1 MGIGVLSDG
10 APIVTWTQA
19 EITLQAGATGAL
31 NRRVIMDHSPLVEKK
46 TTTISSEETAAR
58 AVRDFLF
65 ARTNYERQPALSG
78 NRAKVFKLARMREL
92 LDRLGN
98 PDRSYP
104 IIHITGTK
112 GKGSTATLAG
122 AILTAS
128 GRRVGIFTS
137 PHLEHVEER
146 LAIDGLPCSPSRFDQ
161 LLEEI
166 VPIVRTMDAEGAER
180 GESGPTYFEMLTAMA
195 FLYFAQEKVDAAVVE
210 VGLGGRLDST
220 NVCHPEVCVITTIS
234 HDHMDLLGNSLEQI
248 AWEKAGII
256 KRRLPVVS
264 GVTQPGPRDVIRRV
278 CQKRGCR
285 LWELD
290 RDFGV
295 SYRPPRHLE
304 RDTALGDVGFWFQQG
319 EGNGQRE
326 WREGQLRLLGS
337 HQAANAAV
345 AIMAVRCFQDRVGW
359 HVSDQAVQVAIR
371 ETTVPA
377 RVEVLGRCPVVIL
390 DVAHN
395 PASTQALV
403 ATLRECFD
411 VRRRYLVFGTTQ
423 GKDYRG
429 MLEVLA
435 PHFDHIFLT
444 QYTCNPRALPVE
456 VLAHAAADLIPK
468 RFDVFSHPAEAW
480 ENGWRRLTSEDL
492 VCVTGSF
499 FLAAEMQPILREH
512 GMMSAQTFPRHSQ
525 QSR

>member
-1 MGIGVLSDG
+1 MEPS
-10 APIVTWTQA
+10 ASTENHTP
-19 EITLQAGATGAL
+19 
-31 NRRVIMDHSPLVEKK
+31 
-46 TTTISSEETAAR
+46 AAR
-58 AVRDFLF
+58 EGTCSLALRDFLF
-65 ARTNYERQPALSG
+65 ARTNYERQAAPMGS
-78 NRAKVFKLARMREL
+78 RVRVFKLARMREL
-92 LDRLGN
+92 LHRLGSPDRL
-98 PDRSYP
+98 YP

-112 GKGSTATLAG
+112 GKGSTAILAG
-122 AILTAS
+122 TMLTAS

-146 LAIDGLPCSPSRFDQ
+146 LSIDGMPCSPSRFDR
-161 LLEEI
+161 LLAEIIPMVRIMDEE
-166 VPIVRTMDAEGAER
+166 AASR

-195 FLYFAQEKVDAAVVE
+195 FLYFAQEKVDAAVIE

-220 NVCHPEVCVITTIS
+220 NVCHPQVCVITSIS

-256 KRRLPVVS
+256 KRNLPVIS

-285 LWELD
+285 LYELD

-295 SYRPPRHLE
+295 SYLPPRHLE
-304 RDTALGDVGFWFQQG
+304 RDTALGNVTFWFQGG
-319 EGNGQRE
+319 EDNGRRT

-345 AIMAVRCFQDRVGW
+345 AIMAVKCFQERLGW
-359 HVSDQAVQVAIR
+359 SISDQAIQVALR
-371 ETTVPA
+371 ETIVPA
-377 RVEVLGRCPVVIL
+377 RVEVLGRRPVVIL

-395 PASTQALV
+395 TASAQALV

-444 QYTCNPRALPVE
+444 QYTCNPRALPG
-456 VLAHAAADLIPK
+456 LLLIQAAKELIPTK
-468 RFDVFSHPAEAW
+468 FSVCPHPVDAWNEAW
-480 ENGWRRLTSEDL
+480 SRVTAEDL
-492 VCVTGSF
+492 VCITGSF

-512 GMMSAQTFPRHSQ
+512 GMMSAQSFLRRRPENA
-525 QSR
+525 

>member
-1 MGIGVLSDG
+1 MEPPSASENKSVSGVGKSAWG
-10 APIVTWTQA
+10 
-19 EITLQAGATGAL
+19 
-31 NRRVIMDHSPLVEKK
+31 SP
-46 TTTISSEETAAR
+46 
-58 AVRDFLF
+58 VRDFLF
-65 ARTNYERQPALSG
+65 ARTNYERQPALPGS
-78 NRAKVFKLARMREL
+78 RARVFRLARMREL

-98 PDRSYP
+98 PDRAYP

-122 AILTAS
+122 AILTTS

-146 LAIDGLPCSPSRFDQ
+146 LAIDGLPCSATQFDQ
-161 LLEEI
+161 LLEQI
-166 VPIVRTMDAEGAER
+166 VPVVQAMDTQAAAR
-180 GESGPTYFEMLTAMA
+180 GEAGPTYFEMLTAMA
-195 FLYFAQEKVDAAVVE
+195 FLHFAREKVDAAVIE

-220 NVCHPEVCVITTIS
+220 NVCHPEVCVITSIS

-264 GVTQPGPRDVIRRV
+264 GVTQPGPREVIRRV

-290 RDFGV
+290 REFGV
-295 SYRPPRHLE
+295 SYRPPRHVE
-304 RDTALGDVGFWFQQG
+304 RETALGDVAFWFHRG

-345 AIMAVRCFQDRVGW
+345 AIAAVKCFQERLGW
-359 HVSDQAVQVAIR
+359 SISDQAIQVAIR
-371 ETTVPA
+371 ETTIPA
-377 RVEVLGRCPVVIL
+377 RVEVLGRRPVVIL

-395 PASTQALV
+395 PASTLALIT
-403 ATLRECFD
+403 TLRECFD
-411 VRRRYLVFGTTQ
+411 VQRRFLVFGTTR
-423 GKDYRG
+423 GKDFRG

-456 VLAHAAADLIPK
+456 FLGEAARQMFPAK
-468 RFDVFSHPAEAW
+468 FSVCSHPQEAW
-480 ENGWRRLTSEDL
+480 TAAWGRLRPEDL
-492 VCVTGSF
+492 VCITGSF
-499 FLAAEMQPILREH
+499 FLAAEMQPILRDH
-512 GMMSAQTFPRHSQ
+512 GMMSAQAFPRRSQ
-525 QSR
+525 GIG